1 MMAVFAGEKAPTKTS
16 EPVLVNDYDMRSD
29 YEALLARGCIGK
41 CPSTI
46 RTFSNPSRSWT
57 TSTFVHFIVE
67 H

>member
-29 YEALLARGCIGK
+29 YEALLARAVLGNAPAI
-41 CPSTI
+41 I